1 MDMMWIIQSLIGLSL
16 AVGGFLYKDLKAK
29 VDKTQEDF
37 LMYKTH
43 VSEVYAT
50 QPQLTR
56 AIEAVGKTIDGVAA
70 TVGRIEERL
79 YKVSH
84 TTNSN

>member
-1 MDMMWIIQSLIGLSL
+1 MDLLWVIQTLIGL
-16 AVGGFLYKDLKAK
+16 AIMVGAYLYKDLKAK
-29 VDKTQEDF
+29 ADKTNED
-37 LMYKTH
+37 LLIYKTH

-56 AIEAVGKTIDGVAA
+56 CMEAVGKTIDGVAA
-70 TVGRIEERL
+70 AVGRIEERL

-84 TTNSN
+84 TSNN